1 MKLDRLKEIM
11 KKYEELRE
19 RVEQLKRMRQWVID
33 AENIL
38 NGSWVEIP
46 EGMKGDRESLQKKLS
61 TNKEVAM
68 RFDPFLEKLRR
79 EYEIGKM
86 SQTENKCLEEF
97 LRVLTNL
104 RPHLIQCY
112 DAPVF
117 PRTNNDMEG
126 FIRQTKARYR
136 RISGRKNWNAYLLR
150 HGRNAPFYSW
160 WDANPERWE
169 IFEQLAQK
177 IGREKLKE
185 IKNETSSAQS
195 EQLKRFR
202 FLHRREQFLS
212 TLEERWASTPETANL
227 H

>member
-1 MKLDRLKEIM
+1 M
-11 KKYEELRE
+11 
-19 RVEQLKRMRQWVID
+19 KRMRKWVID

-61 TNKEVAM
+61 TNKEIAL
-68 RFDPFLEKLRR
+68 RFDPFLEDLRR
-79 EYEIGKM
+79 EYREGEM
-86 SQTENKCLEEF
+86 SQTERKCLEEL

-112 DAPVF
+112 DLDVF

-150 HGRNAPFYSW
+150 HGRNAPFYDW
-160 WDANPERWE
+160 WDANPERWKN
-169 IFEQLAQK
+169 FEQLVQK
-177 IGREKLKE
+177 IDREKWKE
-185 IKNETSSAQS
+185 VKKETSSAQS

-212 TLEERWASTPETANL
+212 TLEERWASAYETPSL

>member
-1 MKLDRLKEIM
+1 
-11 KKYEELRE
+11 
-19 RVEQLKRMRQWVID
+19 MRQWVID

-46 EGMKGDRESLQKKLS
+46 EEMRGDRETLQKKLS
-61 TNKEVAM
+61 TNKEVVL
-68 RFDPFLEKLRR
+68 RFDPFLEDLRR
-79 EYEIGKM
+79 KYEISEM
-86 SQTENKCLEEF
+86 SQTERKCLEEF

-104 RPHLIQCY
+104 GPHLIQCY
-112 DAPVF
+112 DLDVF

-126 FIRQTKARYR
+126 FIRKTKARYR

-150 HGRNAPFYSW
+150 HGRNAPFYDW
-160 WDANPERWE
+160 WDANPERWKN
-169 IFEQLAQK
+169 FEQLVQK
-177 IGREKLKE
+177 IDREKWKVV
-185 IKNETSSAQS
+185 KKETSSAQS

-212 TLEERWASTPETANL
+212 TLEERWASTYETASL